1 MRSVTTAAE
10 RAAES
15 LGARPPR
22 VPWAS
27 FAPLFRGEFR
37 QGQHVTIIG
46 PNGLGKTTLALRVAD
61 ARAYVLF
68 LATKRRDPL
77 YDELVREWGYHRVRE
92 LAEIETVEG
101 LPRYHRYLYHPQFGA
116 ATIKDK
122 RERQSRAMTHALN
135 YAFDAGGWCV
145 IADELLWLIQQLR
158 LDDELEA
165 YWYQA
170 RTENV
175 SLVGCAQRPAWVP
188 RAAYSQAKHIF
199 LFKTADRDD
208 QRRLGD
214 IAGADVDR
222 VRYEVAHLE
231 PFEFLYVQP
240 HVPGRPE
247 GVLLRSR
254 VELEQ
259 PAAHSLAHRAHD
271 SARA

>member
-1 MRSVTTAAE
+1 
-10 RAAES
+10 
-15 LGARPPR
+15 

-46 PNGLGKTTLALRVAD
+46 PNGLGKTTLALRIAD
-61 ARAYVLF
+61 ARSYVIF

-77 YDELVREWGYHRVRE
+77 YEELVHEWGYHRATS
-92 LAEIETVEG
+92 LAAIETVDG
-101 LPRYHRYLYHPQFGA
+101 LPRYHRYLYHPQFGI

-122 RERQSRAMTHALN
+122 RERQARAMSRALN

-158 LDDELEA
+158 LDEELEA

-175 SLVGCAQRPAWVP
+175 SLIGCAQRPAWVP

-222 VRYEVAHLE
+222 VRYEVSHLE
-231 PFEFLYVQP
+231 PYEFLYVQP

-259 PAAHSLAHRAHD
+259 ATAHGDRYRVHD
-271 SARA
+271 VSGA